1 MAQKFKPLTWMANG
15 RTKNSGFLSEML
27 DQTGSEKA
35 KVKQKCPRSLTP
47 FIMAISMG
55 ITLYEELFL
64 LS

>member
-1 MAQKFKPLTWMANG
+1 MANG

-64 LS
+64 QS